1 MWKINYANTIP
12 KKAAVAIRVDF
23 KKKKILLEI
32 NTFENSKRVNS
43 QR

>member
-12 KKAAVAIRVDF
+12 KKATVAIRVDF
-23 KKKKILLEI
+23 KKKKYC
-32 NTFENSKRVNS
+32 

>member
-23 KKKKILLEI
+23 KKKNIV
-32 NTFENSKRVNS
+32 KR
-43 QR
+43 